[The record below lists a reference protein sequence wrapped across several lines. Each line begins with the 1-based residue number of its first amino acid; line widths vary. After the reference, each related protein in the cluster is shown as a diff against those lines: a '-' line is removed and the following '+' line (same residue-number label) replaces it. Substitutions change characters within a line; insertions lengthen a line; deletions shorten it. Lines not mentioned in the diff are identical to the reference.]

1 MQVRAMVRPRDIDVL
16 VKRRIGLILDVAEAA
31 LPADRFPAFRRIVLK
46 EFGDDGFAA
55 DLLRLFEEAA
65 TGTERNGTGG
75 NHACGK
81 GGAP

>member
-1 MQVRAMVRPRDIDVL
+1 MVRPRDIDAL
-16 VKRRIGLILDVAEAA
+16 LKRRIGYILDVAEAA

-55 DLLRLFEEAA
+55 DLLCLFERDAA
-65 TGTERNGTGG
+65 GSERNGTGG

>member
-1 MQVRAMVRPRDIDVL
+1 MVKPRDIETL
-16 VKRRIGLILDVAEAA
+16 VRRRIGFILDVAEAA

-55 DLLRLFEEAA
+55 DLDQLFKEDAA
-65 TGTERNGTGG
+65 GSERNGTGG
-75 NHACGK
+75 NHACRK